1 MRYTWA
7 SATHVG
13 LVRAGNEDSVRPT
26 TDGSTEEPVVIAVA
40 DGMGGAV
47 AGEVASRIAIE
58 AAMAEE
64 PSAAISPGDRLRVGN
79 QAVVAAVEDDYTL
92 SGMGTTLTLGLF
104 LPEGTARIAHI
115 GDSRL
120 YLFRD
125 DELRQLTKD
134 HTLVAD
140 LVALGQIT
148 PEQAETHPRRNLV
161 TRVIGTPEIKVDE
174 FDIDL
179 VAGDR
184 IVLCSDGLN
193 SMLRDNEIAATLRN
207 ASSPSDAAWSLVEA
221 ANAAGGSDNT
231 TVAVVD
237 VSS

>member
-1 MRYTWA
+1 M
-7 SATHVG
+7 
-13 LVRAGNEDSVRPT
+13 
-26 TDGSTEEPVVIAVA
+26 DGSKEDPVVIAVA

-58 AAMAEE
+58 AAM
-64 PSAAISPGDRLRVGN
+64 SADPASDLSPADRLRIGN
-79 QAVVAAVEDDYTL
+79 QAVVAAVENDYTL

-125 DELRQLTKD
+125 NELRQVTRD

-161 TRVIGTPEIKVDE
+161 TRVIGTPDINVDE
-174 FDIDL
+174 FEL
-179 VAGDR
+179 ELAAGDR

-193 SMLRDNEIAATLRN
+193 SMLRDNEIAEKLRN

-237 VSS
+237 VSP

>member
-1 MRYTWA
+1 M
-7 SATHVG
+7 
-13 LVRAGNEDSVRPT
+13 
-26 TDGSTEEPVVIAVA
+26 DGSKEDPVVIAVA

-58 AAMAEE
+58 AAMSAE
-64 PSAAISPGDRLRVGN
+64 PASDLSPADRLRIGN
-79 QAVVAAVEDDYTL
+79 QAVVAAVENDYTL

-125 DELRQLTKD
+125 NELRQVTRD

-161 TRVIGTPEIKVDE
+161 TRVIGTPDINVDE
-174 FDIDL
+174 FEL
-179 VAGDR
+179 ELAAGDR

-193 SMLRDNEIAATLRN
+193 SMLRDNEIAEKLRN

-237 VSS
+237 VSP

>member
-13 LVRAGNEDSVRPT
+13 LMRVGNEDSVRPM
-26 TDGSTEEPVVIAVA
+26 TDGSTEEPTIIAVA

-47 AGEVASRIAIE
+47 AGEVASRIAIDAAVAE
-58 AAMAEE
+58 AAD
-64 PSAAISPGDRLRVGN
+64 AAIEPADRVRAGN
-79 QAVVAAVEDDYTL
+79 EAVLTAIDDDYTL

-104 LPEGTARIAHI
+104 LPQGLLRVAHI

-120 YLFRD
+120 YLLRD
-125 DELRQLTKD
+125 GKLEQLTTD
-134 HTLVAD
+134 HTLVAE

-161 TRVIGTPEIKVDE
+161 TRVIGTESISVDE
-174 FDIDL
+174 IELDAL
-179 VAGDR
+179 PGDR
-184 IVLCSDGLN
+184 FLFCSDGLT
-193 SMLRDNEIAATLRN
+193 SMLRDSEIAKLLADTL
-207 ASSPSDAAWSLVEA
+207 APSDAAWSLVEA
-221 ANAAGGSDNT
+221 ANAAGGADNT

-237 VSS
+237 VSP

>member
-13 LVRAGNEDSVRPT
+13 LVRTGNEDSVHPM
-26 TDGSTEEPVVIAVA
+26 TDGSTEGPVVIAVA

-58 AAMAEE
+58 AAVAAE
-64 PSAAISPGDRLRVGN
+64 PTADLTPGDRVRLGN
-79 QAVVAAVEDDYTL
+79 DAVVQAVEDDYTL

-104 LPEGTARIAHI
+104 AEDGTAQIAHI

-125 DELRQLTKD
+125 DGLRQLTRD

-140 LVALGQIT
+140 LVAMGQLT
-148 PEQAETHPRRNLV
+148 AEQAKTHPRRNLV
-161 TRVIGTPEIKVDE
+161 TRVIGTTEVDVDE
-174 FDIDL
+174 FEIALHD
-179 VAGDR
+179 GDR
-184 IVLCSDGLN
+184 LVLCSDGLN
-193 SMLRDNEIAATLRN
+193 SMLSDSEIARLLAE
-207 ASSPSDAAWSLVEA
+207 APSPSEAAWSLVEA
-221 ANAAGGSDNT
+221 ANAAGGNDNT

>member
-13 LVRAGNEDSVRPT
+13 LVRAGNEDSVRPIA
-26 TDGSTEEPVVIAVA
+26 DGSTEDRIVIAVA

-47 AGEVASRIAIE
+47 AGEVASRVAID
-58 AAMAEE
+58 AAMAQE
-64 PSAAISPGDRLRVGN
+64 AASDITPGDRVRDGN
-79 QAVVAAVEDDYTL
+79 AAVVAAVAADTAL

-104 LPEGTARIAHI
+104 LPGGRAQIGHI

-120 YLFRD
+120 YLYRNN
-125 DELRQLTKD
+125 ELRQLTRD

-140 LVALGQIT
+140 LVAMGQIT
-148 PEQAETHPRRNLV
+148 AEQAETHPRRHLV
-161 TRVIGTPEIKVDE
+161 TRVIGTPEIVVDE
-174 FDIDL
+174 FDL
-179 VAGDR
+179 ELEPGDR
-184 IVLCSDGLN
+184 IVICSDGLN
-193 SMLRDNEIAATLRN
+193 SMLRDHGIAAKLDK

-237 VSS
+237 VSP

>member
-13 LVRAGNEDSVRPT
+13 LVRAGNEDSVRPMS
-26 TDGSTEEPVVIAVA
+26 DGSTEEPIVIAVA

-58 AAMAEE
+58 AAVTQSATAE
-64 PSAAISPGDRLRVGN
+64 ITPGDRVRSGN
-79 QAVVAAVEDDYTL
+79 AAVVQAVEEDYTL

-104 LPEGTARIAHI
+104 LPTGIAQIAHI

-125 DELRQLTKD
+125 GDLTQLSRD

-140 LVALGQIT
+140 LVAMGQIT
-148 PEQAETHPRRNLV
+148 AEQAETHPRRHLV
-161 TRVIGTPEIKVDE
+161 TRVIGTPNVDVDE
-174 FDIDL
+174 FDIEL
-179 VAGDR
+179 EPGDR
-184 IVLCSDGLN
+184 LVFCSDGLN
-193 SMLRDNEIAATLRN
+193 SMLRDHEISGTLAN
-207 ASSPSDAAWSLVEA
+207 ASSPSEAAWSLVEA
-221 ANAAGGSDNT
+221 ANTAGGADNT